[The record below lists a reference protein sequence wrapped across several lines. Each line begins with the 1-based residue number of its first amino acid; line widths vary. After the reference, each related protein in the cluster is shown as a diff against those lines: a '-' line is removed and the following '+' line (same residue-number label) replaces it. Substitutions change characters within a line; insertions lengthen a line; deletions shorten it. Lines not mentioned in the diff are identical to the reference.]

1 MLRPGILLA
10 PRSDLA
16 SQRTGTLSARLS
28 PDGSPHS
35 SARFATWPNG
45 KLPRPDLHRLD
56 IVRLQAA
63 RPSEY
68 PTAGSRRC
76 PDAGHPSAPCSC
88 IGGVFYTP
96 SDCRSRER
104 TGQIRQNYPLEAIA
118 SVTHSAVVTTLR
130 MSDAIL
136 LTRRVRLTWP
146 DLAYDQLPTDGYRR
160 LVPPAITKGC
170 GDVYVLI
177 GSAKGLFGHYSDA
190 RIHCKALG
198 PMRVGTDPT

>member
-1 MLRPGILLA
+1 MPPLA
-10 PRSDLA
+10 RKTSSQCPHVAIITSRRGEWPSSPSFAHPRIYGQA
-16 SQRTGTLSARLS
+16 RRTLVSVSGGPLNI
-28 PDGSPHS
+28 P
-35 SARFATWPNG
+35 
-45 KLPRPDLHRLD
+45 PREVVD
-56 IVRLQAA
+56 A
-63 RPSEY
+63 
-68 PTAGSRRC
+68 RC
-76 PDAGHPSAPCSC
+76 PDAATLLRRVAALEACS
-88 IGGVFYTP
+88 IP
-96 SDCRSRER
+96 PRIAESRER
-104 TGQIRQNYPLEAIA
+104 TGQIRQNYPLEAMA

-130 MSDAIL
+130 MSNAIL

-177 GSAKGLFGHYSDA
+177 GSAKGLFGHYSGA